1 MSASKPRFDTMVLF
15 DVATLD
21 SISDDKLQ
29 FQGRNNAT
37 TKLFYGP
44 NNFENY

>member
-1 MSASKPRFDTMVLF
+1 MVLF

-29 FQGRNNAT
+29 FQGRNNTT

-44 NNFENY
+44 NKLENY